1 MTAQQPGDVKVL
13 FLAGKGRSG
22 GTLLA
27 SLLGQLPGFF
37 NIGELNRLWDWGL
50 VSNFKCGCGRPVQ
63 ECPTWHGIL
72 EEADR
77 LLETEGGAGAGIAPL
92 RTARIDLAQASVVR
106 WPRALR
112 LLRARPGAQPHWD
125 ALDRYTAAS
134 SAVYRSI
141 AELTGARV
149 VVDSSRLPIEP
160 VALGLVPGVDVRV
173 AQVIRDPRA
182 VVYSWKR
189 SRLLTDR
196 DNTEY
201 MPKFSAS
208 FSTTSWL
215 ARNLVVEAIRRRGPV
230 EIVQYDAMARDPAAV
245 LRQLADFVG
254 EPAGAM
260 EFLTSETATIA
271 PTHSV
276 GGNPVRMT
284 SGAIT
289 IEPDEEWRSG
299 IEPRDRVVATAIAL
313 PLLGRYGLPVRSGKR
328 PAPEPGP
335 DRASS
340 DRHAT
345 LPALPTLTTNA
356 WLRFDS
362 IRKSLRIAKPH
373 TVLEMGAGEGG
384 LGSWLSRH
392 YAYTGVELDDRSRSA
407 AEARIAAN
415 GRGEIKAQLTDVVDR
430 DFDLVCAFEVLEHI
444 ADDAGALRQ
453 WRDYLRPSGWLLLS
467 VPAHQEDF
475 GAADELVGH
484 YRRYE
489 RDMLSGRLGDAGF
502 DVVRFDSYGAGLGHA
517 LQQVR
522 NRLARR
528 VLARRGEEGD
538 TPEERTSGSGRLFQ
552 PSGVVTAVACATV
565 AAPAR
570 LAQAPFASG
579 DLGTGYVVL
588 ARRFE

>member
-1 MTAQQPGDVKVL
+1 MTDRQVKVL

-50 VSNFKCGCGRPVQ
+50 VSNFKCGCGLPVQ
-63 ECPTWHGIL
+63 ECPTWHSIL
-72 EEADR
+72 EAADG
-77 LLETEGGAGAGIAPL
+77 LLSGRGIAPL
-92 RTARIDLAQASVVR
+92 TTARIDLAQAAVVR
-106 WPRALR
+106 WPRVLQ
-112 LLRARPGAQPHWD
+112 LLRARPGQTDWPE
-125 ALDRYTAAS
+125 LDRYTAAS

-141 AELTGARV
+141 AHLTGARV

-160 VALGLVPGVDVRV
+160 VALGLVPDVDARV

-189 SRLLTDR
+189 SKPTTDR
-196 DNTEY
+196 DNVEY

-208 FSTTSWL
+208 FSTSSWL

-230 EIVQYDAMARDPAAV
+230 EVVQYDEMARDPAAV

-254 EPAGAM
+254 EPAGDLA
-260 EFLTSETATIA
+260 FLTSATATIA

-276 GGNPVRMT
+276 GGNPIRMT
-284 SGAIT
+284 SGAIK
-289 IEPDEEWRSG
+289 IEPDVEWQHDIAR
-299 IEPRDRVVATAIAL
+299 RDRAVATAIAL
-313 PLLGRYGLPVRSGKR
+313 PLLHRYGLPVRSAATAATTAPQPLAHTNGTGAGAL
-328 PAPEPGP
+328 PAERSGS
-335 DRASS
+335 R
-340 DRHAT
+340 
-345 LPALPTLTTNA
+345 ALPTLTTNA
-356 WLRFDS
+356 WLRFDA
-362 IRKSLRIAKPH
+362 IRSALKIARPT
-373 TVLEMGAGEGG
+373 TVLEIGAGEGG
-384 LGSWLSRH
+384 LGSWLARH
-392 YAYTGVELDDRSRSA
+392 YTYTGVELDDRSRSA

-415 GRGEIKAQLTDVVDR
+415 GLGEIRADLDDVVDR
-430 DFDLVCAFEVLEHI
+430 DFDLACSFEVLEHI
-444 ADDAGALRQ
+444 ADDGDALVQ
-453 WRDYLRPSGWLLLS
+453 WREHLRPSGWLLLS

-489 RDMLSGRLGDAGF
+489 RGMLTSRLEKAGF
-502 DVVRFDSYGAGLGHA
+502 EVVRFNSYGAGLGHV
-517 LQQVR
+517 LQRVR
-522 NRLARR
+522 NILARR

-552 PSGVVTAVACATV
+552 PKGVATAVACATV

-570 LAQAPFASG
+570 LVQAPFARS
-579 DLGTGYVVL
+579 DVGTGYVVL
-588 ARRFE
+588 ARRSE

>member
-1 MTAQQPGDVKVL
+1 MTAPQSGDVKVL

-50 VSNFKCGCGRPVQ
+50 VSNFRCGCGLPVQ
-63 ECPTWHGIL
+63 QCPTWHAIL
-72 EEADR
+72 DEADH
-77 LLETEGGAGAGIAPL
+77 LLDGHGIAPL
-92 RTARIDLAQASVVR
+92 ATARIDLAQASVVR
-106 WPRALR
+106 WPNLVR
-112 LLRARPGAQPHWD
+112 LLRTRPETASRWE

-141 AELTGARV
+141 AKLTGASV
-149 VVDSSRLPIEP
+149 IVDSSRLPIEP

-201 MPKFSAS
+201 MPRFSAS

-215 ARNLVVEAIRRRGPV
+215 ARNLVVEAIGRRRPV
-230 EIVQYDAMARDPAAV
+230 EIVYYDAIARDPAAV
-245 LRQLADFVG
+245 LRQLADFVDAS
-254 EPAGAM
+254 AGTM

-289 IEPDEEWRSG
+289 IAPDEEWRGG
-299 IEPRDRVVATAIAL
+299 IGRRDRIVATMIAL
-313 PLLGRYGLPVRSGKR
+313 PLLHRYGLPIRAADTPVGSEPR
-328 PAPEPGP
+328 PAG
-335 DRASS
+335 DHQVSL
-340 DRHAT
+340 AT
-345 LPALPTLTTNA
+345 LPTLTTNA
-356 WLRFDS
+356 WLRFDA
-362 IRKSLRIAKPH
+362 IRTALRIAQPH
-373 TVLEMGAGEGG
+373 AVLEIGAGEGG
-384 LGSWLSRH
+384 LGTWLARH
-392 YAYTGVELDDRSRSA
+392 YRYTGVELDDRSRSA
-407 AEARIAAN
+407 AQTRIARN
-415 GRGEIKAQLTDVVDR
+415 GRGEITAHLSDVAR
-430 DFDLVCAFEVLEHI
+430 HDFDLACAFEVLEHI
-444 ADDAGALRQ
+444 ADDAAALRQ
-453 WRDYLRPSGWLLLS
+453 WREYLRPSGWLLIS
-467 VPAHQEDF
+467 VPAHPDHF

-489 RDMLSGRLGDAGF
+489 RDALTRRLEDAGF
-502 DVVRFDSYGAGLGHA
+502 EVVRFVSYGAGLGHA
-517 LQQVR
+517 LQRVR
-522 NRLARR
+522 NVLARR
-528 VLARRGEEGD
+528 VLARRGADGD
-538 TPEERTSGSGRLFQ
+538 TPEQRTSGSGRLFQ
-552 PSGVVTAVACATV
+552 PRRAASAVACATV

-570 LAQAPFASG
+570 LAQAPFATS
-579 DLGTGYVVL
+579 DVGTGYVVL
-588 ARRFE
+588 ARRRE

>member
-50 VSNFKCGCGRPVQ
+50 VSNFRCGCGLAVQ
-63 ECPTWHGIL
+63 QCPTWHAIL
-72 EEADR
+72 QEADH
-77 LLETEGGAGAGIAPL
+77 LLDGCAIAPL
-92 RTARIDLAQASVVR
+92 ATARIDRAQASVVR
-106 WPRALR
+106 WPNLVR
-112 LLRARPGAQPHWD
+112 LWRTRPGEAQWD

-134 SAVYRSI
+134 SAVYRAI
-141 AELTGARV
+141 AKLTGASV
-149 VVDSSRLPIEP
+149 IVDSSRLPIEP

-215 ARNLVVEAIRRRGPV
+215 ARNLVVEAIRRRRPV
-230 EIVQYDAMARDPAAV
+230 EIVHYDAIAHDPAAV
-245 LRQLADFVG
+245 LRRLADFVG
-254 EPAGAM
+254 ESAGAM
-260 EFLTSETATIA
+260 EFLTSAAATIA

-289 IEPDEEWRSG
+289 IAPDEEWRG
-299 IEPRDRVVATAIAL
+299 AIERRDRAVATMIAL
-313 PLLGRYGLPVRSGKR
+313 PLLHRYGLPVRAATD
-328 PAPEPGP
+328 APPSAHRRSV
-335 DRASS
+335 DHHVS
-340 DRHAT
+340 
-345 LPALPTLTTNA
+345 LPTLPTLTTNA
-356 WLRFDS
+356 WLRFDA
-362 IRKSLRIAKPH
+362 IRTALQIAEPH
-373 TVLEMGAGEGG
+373 TVLEIGAGEGG
-384 LGSWLSRH
+384 LGTWLARH
-392 YAYTGVELDDRSRSA
+392 YRYTGVELDDRSRSA
-407 AEARIAAN
+407 AQARIARN
-415 GRGEIKAQLTDVVDR
+415 GHGEIIAQLSDVTRD
-430 DFDLVCAFEVLEHI
+430 DFDLACAFEVLEHI
-444 ADDAGALRQ
+444 ADDAAALRQ
-453 WRDYLRPSGWLLLS
+453 WRAYLRPSGWLLVS
-467 VPAHQEDF
+467 VPAHPDDF

-489 RDMLSGRLGDAGF
+489 RDILTRRLEDAGF
-502 DVVRFDSYGAGLGHA
+502 EVIRFVSYGAGLGHA
-517 LQQVR
+517 LQRVR

-528 VLARRGEEGD
+528 VLARQGAEGD
-538 TPEERTSGSGRLFQ
+538 TPEQRTSGSGRLFQ
-552 PSGVVTAVACATV
+552 PRRVATAVACATI

-570 LAQAPFASG
+570 LAQAPFATS
-579 DLGTGYVVL
+579 DVGTGYVVL
-588 ARRFE
+588 ARRRE

>member
-50 VSNFKCGCGRPVQ
+50 VSNFRCGCGLPMQ
-63 ECPTWHGIL
+63 ECPTWDGIL
-72 EEADR
+72 AAADE
-77 LLETEGGAGAGIAPL
+77 LLEAEGGAGIAPL

-106 WPRALR
+106 WPRMLQ
-112 LLRARPGAQPHWD
+112 LLRARPGSRQHWD
-125 ALDRYTAAS
+125 DLDRYTTAS

-141 AELTGARV
+141 AKLTGARV

-189 SRLLTDR
+189 SKITTDR
-196 DNTEY
+196 DTGEY

-215 ARNLVVEAIRRRGPV
+215 ARNLVVEAIGRRSPV
-230 EIVQYDAMARDPAAV
+230 EVVQYDAIARDPAAV

-254 EPAGAM
+254 EPAGDLA
-260 EFLTSETATIA
+260 FLTSETATIA

-289 IEPDEEWRSG
+289 IEPDEEWRRG
-299 IEPRDRVVATAIAL
+299 IEPRDRLVATAIAL
-313 PLLGRYGLPVRSGKR
+313 PLLGRYGLPVRSGAGSAR
-328 PAPEPGP
+328 EQAPDDRNPG
-335 DRASS
+335 
-340 DRHAT
+340 

-362 IRKSLRIAKPH
+362 IRRALRIAQPN
-373 TVLEMGAGEGG
+373 TLLEIGAGEGG

-392 YAYTGVELDDRSRSA
+392 YRYTGVELDDRSRSA
-407 AEARIAAN
+407 AEARIASN
-415 GRGEIKAQLTDVVDR
+415 GHGEIKADIADVQDHG
-430 DFDLVCAFEVLEHI
+430 FDLVCAFEVLEHI
-444 ADDAGALRQ
+444 ADDAAALRQ

-467 VPAHQEDF
+467 VPAHPEDF

-489 RDMLSGRLGDAGF
+489 RDGLDRLLRDAGF
-502 DVVRFDSYGAGLGHA
+502 EVVRLDSYGAGLGHA
-517 LQQVR
+517 LQRVR

-538 TPEERTSGSGRLFQ
+538 TPEERTSGSGRFFQ
-552 PSGVVTAVACATV
+552 PSGVATAVACATI

-570 LAQAPFASG
+570 LAQAPFAGG

-588 ARRFE
+588 ARRSE